1 MIVENMRNYLWKL
14 SDSIGTERASKEPLY
29 LGHHIPDK
37 NVYFFAGGGPGYVLN
52 RVTVK
57 RLVREV
63 FPVCE
68 VDTAT
73 HAEDRYVG
81 GCLRKT
87 IEIFV
92 NDTADER
99 GKQRF
104 HGLDPFWVAKFDG
117 TNDRYYSRIY
127 KMW

>member
-63 FPVCE
+63 LPVCE
-68 VDTAT
+68 VDTVT
-73 HAEDRYVG
+73 HAEDRTMGV
-81 GCLRKT
+81 CLQKYAGIT
-87 IEIFV
+87 S
-92 NDTADER
+92 NDTVDEH
-99 GKQRF
+99 GKQLF
-104 HGLDPFWVAKFDG
+104 QG
-117 TNDRYYSRIY
+117 
-127 KMW
+127 